1 MILED
6 NPSETTEKYVPPM
19 TQSEGI
25 SGKFIKRIH
34 QAYDRL
40 TGGRPINRSR
50 EWKEKVDKFK
60 NWAWDNKGEILRTG
74 GEIMDVVADTTGNK
88 YFKGGAKIMKATGN
102 GIQNIENNEAQKL
115 IDQMVDE
122 RNKRLFGNKY
132 VAYSDFPRIHY
143 SRKPVAYKIYQGRN
157 KYVDEA
163 EAKLA
168 RLKKQREYNQIKSL
182 KKAKRKRKGKK

>member
-143 SRKPVAYKIYQGRN
+143 GRKPTALYQKRN
-157 KYVDEA
+157 MFDDGE
-163 EAKLA
+163 EAKIEQL
-168 RLKKQREYNQIKSL
+168 
-182 KKAKRKRKGKK
+182 KRKIEYQQRHGSTSSKKKKKSKK